1 MALKFT
7 VSLPS
12 NSKAKRFLELVQ
24 QTVDGGT
31 PVDSGK
37 LLQANRFSRN
47 GQAVTIE
54 NGTDYAAPVH
64 EGSRPHK
71 IVAKKAK
78 ALKFVMG
85 GKVVFAKS
93 VWHPG
98 AAANPFIEAG
108 IFATLEYMGVNN
120 ANLSK
125 EIRI

>member
-7 VSLPS
+7 VTLPS
-12 NSKAKRFLELVQ
+12 NSKAKSFLDLAR

-37 LLQANRFSRN
+37 LLAANRYSRN
-47 GQAVTIE
+47 NNVVTIE
-54 NGTDYAAPVH
+54 NAKDYAAPVH

-71 IVAKKAK
+71 IVPRKAK
-78 ALKFVMG
+78 ALKFNVG
-85 GKVVFAKS
+85 GRTIFAKS

-98 AAANPFIEAG
+98 TTANPFIEAG
-108 IFATLEYMGVNN
+108 VFATLEYMQVTG
-120 ANLSK
+120 AFISK

>member
-7 VSLPS
+7 VQLGS
-12 NSKAKRFLELVQ
+12 NTQAKKFLELVE

-37 LLQANRFSRN
+37 LLAANRFSRSSN
-47 GQAVTIE
+47 VVTIE
-54 NGTDYAAPVH
+54 NQKDYAAPVH

-71 IVAKKAK
+71 IVPKKAK
-78 ALKFVMG
+78 ALKFNMG
-85 GKVVFAKS
+85 GKVIFAKS

-98 AAANPFIEAG
+98 TTANPFIEAG
-108 IFATLEYMGVNN
+108 IYATLEFMGTKG
-120 ANLSK
+120 AFISK

>member
-7 VSLPS
+7 VQLTS
-12 NSKAKRFLELVQ
+12 NTQAKRFLEAVS

-31 PVDSGK
+31 PVDTGN
-37 LLQANRFSRN
+37 LLAANRFSRN
-47 GQAVTIE
+47 GNVVTIE
-54 NGTDYAAPVH
+54 NSKDYAAPVH

-71 IVAKKAK
+71 IVPKNAQ
-78 ALKFVMG
+78 ALKFNIG

-98 AAANPFIEAG
+98 ATANPFIEAG
-108 IFATLEYMGVNN
+108 IFATLEYLQFKG
-120 ANLSK
+120 AFISK